1 MSWRE
6 WSSSRACISLLR
18 NGFSPE
24 NLGFCCCLELWGQR
38 RRADLLRERGFPK
51 YPPFHTKAGTNETNG
66 RGHGVDGK
74 GHLFVMAL
82 SLAWSVVAVGS
93 KIETEIPSRKIS
105 SKISQNTPACA
116 FPWNYHKHTLEIANF
131 LAEKKHLAPFAQL
144 HTTRRPKLKL
154 ANFSD
159 CFAEQTE
166 HRKTPLKSSTSL
178 GRNFPIWLID
188 CMLCAVSTTWS

>member
-1 MSWRE
+1 MDSRNIPHSIQKRGQTRQTAAAMEWMGKGICLSWRFLWRE
-6 WSSSRACISLLR
+6 MLWQLEAKSRQKSHPGRSAV
-18 NGFSPE
+18 
-24 NLGFCCCLELWGQR
+24 
-38 RRADLLRERGFPK
+38 K
-51 YPPFHTKAGTNETNG
+51 FHKTHQHVHSHETTT
-66 RGHGVDGK
+66 
-74 GHLFVMAL
+74 
-82 SLAWSVVAVGS
+82 S
-93 KIETEIPSRKIS
+93 
-105 SKISQNTPACA
+105 
-116 FPWNYHKHTLEIANF
+116 TLEIANF

-188 CMLCAVSTTWS
+188 CMLCAVSTT